1 LLAAAIAVQTLKSVN
16 PFCCYKYAWNITGS
30 CMFGLY
36 VIEQA
41 GDHVLSKNKRTET
54 KKADDQFRNA

>member
-1 LLAAAIAVQTLKSVN
+1 
-16 PFCCYKYAWNITGS
+16 
-30 CMFGLY
+30 MFGLY

-54 KKADDQFRNA
+54 KKADDQFRNAWSFFVNFFSFFDIKTHQCSFTELNTIKFS